1 MAGRDVL
8 IVDDDRQVREVL
20 HQIFVAAGYKC
31 VLAKGGDEGLQVFKA
46 GRPPL
51 VVTDL
56 KMPGIAGIELLR
68 QARAVDGDVAVIV
81 LTDAADWKNAIES
94 LKLGAHAFLMKPINI
109 DELLI
114 TVERA
119 LERRQLL
126 IERRQHQ
133 EPYGQPQ
140 ETDRTTLGRADL
152 AQRGGLILVVEEDR
166 QVREVLRQIFDLAGY
181 KCLLTGDEKE
191 GLKAFRESRP
201 SLVIADLGMP
211 MMVRVGK
218 WVHGVW
224 VRDARIGLLMEI
236 WLEDPDAAVIVSTS
250 GFDGK

>member
-1 MAGRDVL
+1 GADV
-8 IVDDDRQVREVL
+8 
-20 HQIFVAAGYKC
+20 K
-31 VLAKGGDEGLQVFKA
+31 KA
-46 GRPPL
+46 SER
-51 VVTDL
+51 
-56 KMPGIAGIELLR
+56 
-68 QARAVDGDVAVIV
+68 
-81 LTDAADWKNAIES
+81 
-94 LKLGAHAFLMKPINI
+94 LKLGAHAFLRKPINI
-109 DELLI
+109 DELQI

-152 AQRGGLILVVEEDR
+152 AQQDVLILVVEEDR

-181 KCLLTGDEKE
+181 KCLLTGDGKE
-191 GLKAFRESRP
+191 GLKAFREPRP

-224 VRDARIGLLMEI
+224 VRDARVGLLKVI
-236 WLEDPDAAVIVSTS
+236 WIGVQVAAVNIFNS
-250 GFDGK
+250 GYRRII